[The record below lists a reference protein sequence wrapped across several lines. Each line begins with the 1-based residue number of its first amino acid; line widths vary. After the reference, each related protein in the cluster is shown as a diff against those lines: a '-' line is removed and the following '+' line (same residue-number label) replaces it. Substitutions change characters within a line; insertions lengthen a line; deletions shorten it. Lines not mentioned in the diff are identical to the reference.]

1 MATTKEE
8 LHTSISMAIAPGFRA
23 QLLARGQSRA
33 MIWRDGVLPPDA
45 PEFSPDLSDDLLSF
59 AYTLL
64 AQNLRFVELDGE
76 VELSRAAFEAVAEA
90 LEAVVAKGSH
100 DEERDFHRLV
110 AAAAFHL
117 GRFSARSYSLLR
129 GVVDNANLSPM
140 EMCLAKLMLRD
151 ITGLSRGVA
160 AWFDTGAGTDEAVIA
175 ALAVE
180 PDSEEQASVEARG
193 LALAVEGNYM
203 AAVSMLTLALER
215 GDSAL
220 AARARERLMT
230 GASVAAEIEEVA
242 MWWCNRLSAH
252 LVGGLWD
259 DSFHNILPSVGPQ
272 GSEQEWGNL
281 RRLFIASLYRR
292 GKSEIELWPSQT
304 LAAQKVLSFD
314 TNLVL
319 SLPTSAGK
327 TRIAE
332 LCILAC
338 LAQKRRVIFVTPL
351 RALSAQTE
359 VGLRTTFG
367 PLGKTVSSLYGSI
380 GVHSGDI
387 DTMRTRDIVVATPEK
402 LDFALRSNPEL
413 LDDVGLIVLDEGHMI
428 GLEEREVRYEAQ
440 IQRLLRRAD
449 AKTRRIVCLSAILP
463 DGDQLED
470 FSAWLTGDNPE
481 GLIKSQWRPTRLRYG
496 EVEWRGDH
504 AQLNITVGTEKP
516 FVPRFLTHSKPLRKT
531 GRKLFPSSQSE
542 LCLAT
547 AWRLVEDGQTVLIF
561 CPLRASVL
569 PLATCVIEMH
579 RRGHIKAVLNQSQA
593 SLETALS
600 VGAEWFGEDHDILKC
615 LRLGVAVH
623 HGALPTPYRKEVE
636 RLLREGTLKVTISSP
651 TLAQGLNLTATSLV
665 FHGLYRNKKLIP
677 IAEFRNV
684 VGRAGRAYIDLE
696 GLVLYPMFD
705 DLDKKRTDWKA
716 LVTSQESREMESG
729 LLRLVYTLLLR
740 IKRKV
745 GAGSVDELIEYIA
758 GQGGWNFPELLNE
771 KTWEADEA
779 RRNWPKHLMSL
790 DTAIF
795 SLLGDAEVSD
805 EEIEAKLDEVL
816 ASSLF
821 ERRVERQNN
830 ENWKIAIRQG
840 LVERAKHIWK
850 NTTAAQ
856 RRGYFL
862 AGVGL
867 VTGKALDEHA
877 QTLEALLLTANVA
890 ISAGADELAIQ
901 AITEFAE
908 LAFTIVP
915 FAPKNLIDGWE
926 NVLRTWLLGLPLND
940 ILDTDDEVIEFI
952 EQTFIY
958 RLPWAM
964 EAVRVRAA
972 AYIGESDEAD
982 EADVEVRLTDFPSSA
997 AVAALE
1003 TGTLSVSAGVIL
1015 RSGFQSRTA
1024 AVKAVKDA
1032 RGTFESPRSM
1042 KRWLQS
1048 SEVQELS
1055 ANADWPTVE
1064 THKLWLAFANQ
1075 EVESLGGA
1083 WTIQSQSV
1091 PVKWAG
1097 VPMPPGAPLRLSPGA
1112 SEQWEVSNS
1121 ESQIV
1126 GTVLTS
1132 VPASEIAGLFLATAT
1147 GALDSLSL
1155 EYIGP

>member
-1 MATTKEE
+1 MATTLEE
-8 LHTSISMAIAPGFRA
+8 LRVSISTAIAPGFRA

-33 MIWRDGVLPPDA
+33 MIWRGGVLPPDS
-45 PEFSPDLSDDLLSF
+45 PEFSPGLSSDLLSF

-76 VELSRAAFEAVAEA
+76 VELSRAGFEAVAEA
-90 LEAVVAKGSH
+90 LEAVVAKGAH

-117 GRFSARSYSLLR
+117 GGFSARSYSLLR
-129 GVVDNANLSPM
+129 GVVENANLSPM
-140 EMCLAKLMLRD
+140 EMCLAKLMQRD
-151 ITGLSRGVA
+151 MLGLSREIT
-160 AWFDTGAGTDEAVIA
+160 AWFDTGSGTDEAVIA
-175 ALAVE
+175 ALEVDTN
-180 PDSEEQASVEARG
+180 DSEQASVEARG

-215 GDSAL
+215 GDSRL
-220 AARARERLMT
+220 AANARERLTT
-230 GASVAAEIEEVA
+230 GASVAAEIQEVA

-252 LVGGLWD
+252 FVGGLWN
-259 DSFHNILPSVGPQ
+259 DSFHNILPSKGPQ
-272 GSEQEWGNL
+272 DGEEEWERL

-292 GKSEIELWPSQT
+292 GKSEIELWPSQI
-304 LAAQKVLSFD
+304 LAARKVLHFD

-338 LAQKRRVIFVTPL
+338 LAQKRRVVFVTPL

-359 VGLRTTFG
+359 VGLRKTFE

-380 GVHSGDI
+380 GVHSADM

-413 LDDVGLIVLDEGHMI
+413 LDDVGLVVLDEGHMI

-440 IQRLLRRAD
+440 IQRLLRRVD
-449 AKTRRIVCLSAILP
+449 TKTRRIICLSAILP

-496 EVEWRGDH
+496 EVEWLEDH
-504 AQLNITVGTEKP
+504 ARLNITVGTERP
-516 FVPRFLTHSKPLRKT
+516 FVPRFLTHSKPLKKT
-531 GRKLFPSSQSE
+531 GRKLFPSNQSE
-542 LCLAT
+542 LCIAT
-547 AWRLVEDGQTVLIF
+547 AWRLVGDGQTVLIF

-579 RRGHIKAVLNQSQA
+579 RRGHIMAVLNQSQA

-600 VGAEWFGEDHDILKC
+600 VGAEWFGADHDILKC
-615 LRLGVAVH
+615 LKLGVAVH

-665 FHGLYRNKKLIP
+665 FHGLFRNAKLIP

-684 VGRAGRAYIDLE
+684 VGRAGRAYIDVE

-705 DLDKKRTDWKA
+705 DLAKRRSDWNA

-740 IKRKV
+740 IRRKT
-745 GAGSVDELIEYIA
+745 GARNVDDLIEYIG
-758 GQGGWNFPELLNE
+758 GQGGWDFPALHLERAR
-771 KTWEADEA
+771 EADEA
-779 RRNWPKHLMSL
+779 RRNWPKYLMSL

-795 SLLGDAEVSD
+795 SLLGDAEVPD
-805 EEIEAKLDEVL
+805 DEIEARLDEVL

-821 ERRVERQNN
+821 ERRIARQDN
-830 ENWKIAIRQG
+830 ESWKVAIREG
-840 LVERAKHIWK
+840 LAERAKHIWK

-877 QTLEALLLTANVA
+877 PALEALLHTANVA

-908 LAFTIVP
+908 LAFTIPP
-915 FAPKNLIDGWE
+915 FTPKNLFDGWK
-926 NVLRTWLLGLPLND
+926 NVLRSWLLGLPLDD
-940 ILDTDDEVIEFI
+940 ILGKDDEVIEFI
-952 EQTFIY
+952 EQTFVY

-972 AYIGESDEAD
+972 AHVEALD
-982 EADVEVRLTDFPSSA
+982 DAGDAQPKLAEFSSSA
-997 AVAALE
+997 AVWALE
-1003 TGTLSVSAGVIL
+1003 TGTLNISAAVIL

-1024 AVKAVKDA
+1024 AIKAVKDTGA
-1032 RGTFESPRSM
+1032 TFESPQDM

-1048 SEVQELS
+1048 LEIQKLG
-1055 ANADWPTVE
+1055 ANIDWPSPKA
-1064 THKLWLAFANQ
+1064 HKLWLTFAKQ
-1075 EVESLGGA
+1075 EVEATVGT
-1083 WTIQSQSV
+1083 WTIQSYSV
-1091 PVKWAG
+1091 PVQWAG
-1097 VPMPPGAPLRLSPGA
+1097 VPMPPGAPLRLSPGQGG
-1112 SEQWEVSNS
+1112 QWDIFNAEHRL
-1121 ESQIV
+1121 V
-1126 GTVLTS
+1126 GTMRTS
-1132 VPASEIAGLFLATAT
+1132 TPATEPAGLFLATAT
-1147 GALDSLSL
+1147 GAPNSMSL

>member
-1 MATTKEE
+1 MATTLEE
-8 LHTSISMAIAPGFRA
+8 LHSSISAAIAPGFRA

-33 MIWRDGVLPPDA
+33 MVWRDGTLPPDA
-45 PEFSPDLSDDLLSF
+45 PEFAPALSNDLLAF

-64 AQNLRFVELDGE
+64 AQNLRFVELGGE
-76 VELSRAAFEAVAEA
+76 VSLIRAAFEVAAEA
-90 LEAVVAKGSH
+90 LEAVVAKGVQ

-151 ITGLSRGVA
+151 ITGLSRGIT
-160 AWFDTGAGTDEAVIA
+160 AWYETGAGTDEAVIA
-175 ALAVE
+175 ALAAE
-180 PDSEEQASVEARG
+180 TNSDEQATVEARG
-193 LALAVEGNYM
+193 LALAIEGNYM
-203 AAVSMLTLALER
+203 AAVSMLMLALER
-215 GDSAL
+215 GDSSL
-220 AARARERLMT
+220 AARARERLT
-230 GASVAAEIEEVA
+230 NGAFAAAEIEEVA

-252 LVGGLWD
+252 LISGLWD
-259 DSFHNILPSVGPQ
+259 DSFHNVLPPIGPQ
-272 GSEQEWGNL
+272 GSEEEWERL

-292 GKSEIELWPSQT
+292 EKSEIELWPSQT
-304 LAAQKVLSFD
+304 VAAQKVLNFD

-338 LAQKRRVIFVTPL
+338 FAQKRRVIFVTPL

-359 VGLRTTFG
+359 VGLRKTFE

-380 GVHSGDI
+380 GVHRADV
-387 DTMRTRDIVVATPEK
+387 DTMRNCDIVVSTPEK

-413 LDDVGLIVLDEGHMI
+413 LDDVGLVVLDEGHMI

-440 IQRLLRRAD
+440 IQRLLRRPD

-470 FSAWLTGDNPE
+470 FSAWLTSDNPE
-481 GLIKSQWRPTRLRYG
+481 GLIRSQWRPTRLRYG
-496 EVEWRGDH
+496 EVEWLKDH
-504 AQLNITVGTEKP
+504 AKLNITVGSERP
-516 FVPRFLTHSKPLRKT
+516 FVPRFLTQSTPLKKT

-542 LCLAT
+542 LCIAT
-547 AWRLVEDGQTVLIF
+547 AWRLVDDGQTVLIF

-579 RRGHIKAVLNQSQA
+579 RRGHIKSVLSQSQA

-600 VGAEWFGEDHDILKC
+600 VGAEWFGAEHDILKC
-615 LRLGVAVH
+615 LKLGVAVH

-665 FHGLYRNKKLIP
+665 FHGLFRNAKPIP

-684 VGRAGRAYIDLE
+684 VGRAGRAYIDVE
-696 GLVLYPMFD
+696 GLVLYPMYD
-705 DLDKKRTDWKA
+705 DLAKRRADWKA
-716 LVTSQESREMESG
+716 LVTSRESREMESG

-740 IKRKV
+740 IKRKI
-745 GAGSVDELIEYIA
+745 GADKVDDLIEYIG
-758 GQGGWNFPELLNE
+758 GQGGWDFPELRLE
-771 KTWEADEA
+771 KAREADEA
-779 RRNWPKHLMSL
+779 RRNWPKYLMSL

-795 SLLGDAEVSD
+795 SLLGDAEVPD

-821 ERRVERQNN
+821 ERRIERQNSQS
-830 ENWKIAIRQG
+830 WKIAIRKG
-840 LVERAKHIWK
+840 LSERAKYIWK
-850 NTTAAQ
+850 NTNASQ

-877 QTLEALLLTANVA
+877 QTLEGLLLTANVA
-890 ISAGADELAIQ
+890 ISAGEDELAIQ
-901 AITEFAE
+901 AITEFAD
-908 LAFTIVP
+908 LAFTIPP
-915 FAPKNLIDGWE
+915 FTPKNLIDEW
-926 NVLRTWLLGLPLND
+926 NTVLRSWLLGVSLED
-940 ILDTDDEVIEFI
+940 ILGNDDEVIEFI
-952 EQTFIY
+952 EQTFVY

-972 AYIGESDEAD
+972 AHLEESGEPDDLDAEL
-982 EADVEVRLTDFPSSA
+982 RLSDFPSSA
-997 AVAALE
+997 AVVALE
-1003 TGTLSVSAGVIL
+1003 SGTLNIPAAIIL
-1015 RSGFQSRTA
+1015 RSGFQSRIA
-1024 AVKAVKDA
+1024 AIKAVKETDA
-1032 RGTFESPRSM
+1032 SFDSIRGM

-1048 SEVQELS
+1048 SETQEL
-1055 ANADWPTVE
+1055 NADPNWPTAE
-1064 THKLWLAFANQ
+1064 THELWLAFSQ
-1075 EVESLGGA
+1075 EKIESAGEP
-1083 WTIQSQSV
+1083 WKIRSSSV
-1091 PVKWAG
+1091 PVNWAG
-1097 VPMPPGAPLRLSPGA
+1097 VPMPPGARLRLSLEDSGQWNVFNVENQMVGKVCT
-1112 SEQWEVSNS
+1112 SSLFGEQ
-1121 ESQIV
+1121 
-1126 GTVLTS
+1126 T
-1132 VPASEIAGLFLATAT
+1132 GLLLATAT
-1147 GALDSLSL
+1147 GAVDSISL